1 MPVVQSVRPVL
12 LSAPYAD
19 ADNLERRRHLA
30 SGFRTV
36 GMVEIAFDD
45 GSKGLGEGYL
55 AVFAP
60 LVFAEMVKLLAPA
73 VIGREGD
80 AISARLIDLSRMTD
94 YWSLTGAARHVI
106 SAFEIALVDAK
117 AKRLGVPAIDLFGGR
132 TVDRIALYGSG
143 GDSTTP
149 AAMQGEIDLLAAKG
163 ITLFKIRARREE
175 VDKAVWTLERAGEA
189 GVAVAIDMTQNLAN
203 PAQTVSDVVTF
214 VEAVH
219 ARTSRRIAF
228 LEEALGPADI
238 ESYRLLRGRLA
249 TRIAGGEIV
258 TTPDELC
265 RRVAAGLY
273 DLVQP
278 DATVLG
284 GIGATMEVFSAARRA
299 GCETVVHNWGG
310 AACLGANYTAA
321 FAGGARLAEWP
332 MPRFPLRDAMLVAPL
347 SIADGCLSAPAAPG
361 IGVTLTPETEAR
373 YAFRADAVYDCMG
386 TGAAIDPWAWKTT
399 GSLA

>member
-60 LVFAEMVKLLAPA
+60 LVFAEIVKLLAPA

-80 AISARLIDLSRMTD
+80 AISARLIDLRRMTD

-117 AKRLGVPAIDLFGGR
+117 AKRLGVPAMDLFGGR
-132 TVDRIALYGSG
+132 TVDHIALYGSG

-284 GIGATMEVFSAARRA
+284 GIGATMEVFAAARRA

-332 MPRFPLRDAMLVAPL
+332 MPRFPLRDAMLAAPL
-347 SIADGCLSAPAAPG
+347 SIADGCLSAPTAPG
-361 IGVTLTPETEAR
+361 IGVALTPAIEAR
-373 YAFRADAVYDCMG
+373 YAFRPDAVYDCLG
-386 TGAAIDPWAWKTT
+386 AGAAIDPRVWTTT
-399 GSLA
+399 GLLA